1 MAALH
6 LCQLELVIDELFK
19 WNSGQS
25 GVDKQNISRRF
36 IVIIFVL
43 GNAVWQ
49 NIGAEPFDHLTL
61 RQSQRTTNL

>member
-1 MAALH
+1 
-6 LCQLELVIDELFK
+6 
-19 WNSGQS
+19 
-25 GVDKQNISRRF
+25 
-36 IVIIFVL
+36 VIIFVL